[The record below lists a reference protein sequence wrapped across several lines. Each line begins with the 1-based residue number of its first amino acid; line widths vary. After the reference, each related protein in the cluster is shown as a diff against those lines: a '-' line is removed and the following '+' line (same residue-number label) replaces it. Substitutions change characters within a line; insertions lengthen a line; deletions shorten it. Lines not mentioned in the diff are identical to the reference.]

1 MGGEVMSVM
10 KRTTVMLDTVLNDF
24 LNERLKET
32 EESLSEFLRRAI
44 LNQLEADGEWGIRDM
59 LEESEG

>member
-1 MGGEVMSVM
+1 MSVM